1 MTRLILSACTVALG
15 ATLTMSA
22 WCAAENVTTINILS
36 PRDGDTVPETFEITY
51 EILNAPGG
59 IMLTSIWMAPIRR
72 VQGHLHTGA
81 QRRPYH
87 YGQNRR
93 S

>member
-36 PRDGDTVPETFEITY
+36 PRNGDTVPETFEITY
-51 EILNAPGG
+51 EILNAPGESCSRLPG
-59 IMLTSIWMAPIRR
+59 WRLSEG

-81 QRRPYH
+81 KRRPYH